1 MVLTSLFIII
11 SLGIVAF
18 AIITRP
24 FHGVALLEADSQP
37 WLQDEDLPAAHEK
50 TAVWLNDL
58 ELEYSAGKLD
68 KQDYDRQK
76 SALEKEISRIE
87 EQMLSIQQ
95 KSDLSDGKKI
105 ESMITDRRKTRVER
119 SAGFCVKCGA
129 PLTTSDLFC
138 SKCGLKLK

>member
-24 FHGVALLEADSQP
+24 FHEVALQEADSQP
-37 WLQDEDLPAAHEK
+37 RLPDEDWSAAHEK
-50 TAVWLNDL
+50 AAVWLNDL

-68 KQDYDRQK
+68 EQDYDHQK

-87 EQMLSIQQ
+87 EQMFSIQQ
-95 KSDLSDGKKI
+95 KTDLSDGKKI

-129 PLTTSDLFC
+129 PLTSSDLFC